1 MKTIVITF
9 YSFMAILSALCRWL
23 HDAPGYW
30 EAAVDLE
37 VSEGRD
43 RADAH
48 LRVGWR
54 RALHAFNAFL
64 YAGMAA
70 WLA

>member
-1 MKTIVITF
+1 MKITAIAF
-9 YSFMAILSALCRWL
+9 FAFMAILSALCRWL

-30 EAAVDLE
+30 EAAVNLE
-37 VSEGRD
+37 VSEGRAL
-43 RADAH
+43 ADAR

-54 RALHAFNAFL
+54 RALHAFNAFF